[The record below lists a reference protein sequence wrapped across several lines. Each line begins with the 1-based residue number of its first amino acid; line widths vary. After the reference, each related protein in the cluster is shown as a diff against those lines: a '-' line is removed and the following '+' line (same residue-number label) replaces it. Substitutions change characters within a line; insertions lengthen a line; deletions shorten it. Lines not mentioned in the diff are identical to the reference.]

1 MWKKWILYG
10 VTAVACAVL
19 VQQVAT
25 TFYLAK
31 IDYGLRSSLQS
42 NQQLA
47 EIQNSIIEKNNAL
60 KGLAS
65 TARQMNQQLGAT
77 LVVTQQIDE
86 NIGAINHLNKAT
98 LDINRILVSTGQH
111 SDANITGVAQQLV
124 RLNQSISI
132 ISQSIGGLESILA
145 SDTAVLHDMKL
156 QTDRMNSKVPG
167 VAR

>member
-25 TFYLAK
+25 TVYLAK

-42 NQQLA
+42 TRQLA
-47 EIQNSIIEKNNAL
+47 EIQKSIIEKNNAL
-60 KGLAS
+60 HGLAS
-65 TARQMNQQLGAT
+65 TAREMNQQLKSA
-77 LVVTQQIDE
+77 LAVTQQIDQ
-86 NIGAINHLNKAT
+86 NIGAINRLNKAT
-98 LDINRILVSTGQH
+98 LDINQTLVTTGRH
-111 SDANITGVAQQLV
+111 SNENLTGVADQLA
-124 RLNQSISI
+124 RLNQSIAA

-145 SDTAVLHDMKL
+145 SDAAVLHDMKL

>member
-10 VTAVACAVL
+10 VTAVACIVL

-25 TFYLAK
+25 TVYLAK

-42 NQQLA
+42 THQLA

-60 KGLAS
+60 NGLAS
-65 TARQMNQQLGAT
+65 TARQMNRQLGAT
-77 LVVTQQIDE
+77 LVVTEQIDV

-98 LDINRILVSTGQH
+98 LDINQTLVSTGQH
-111 SDANITGVAQQLV
+111 SHTNLTGVAQQLAK
-124 RLNQSISI
+124 LNQSISA
-132 ISQSIGGLESILA
+132 ISQSIGGLDSILA
-145 SDTAVLHDMKL
+145 SDAAALNDMKL